1 MEEFKGLSN
10 SDYNMLTVLI
20 KSDADYNE
28 FIEYAQKA
36 RNLKFALVGYR
47 EKKLQRQDYPVEKF
61 VSDYEENSIKALQQL
76 FLHPVIKCDVDMVD
90 KAIQNGKLTLV
101 GLHARHMAQ
110 PTLQLLRVA
119 FAS

>member
-1 MEEFKGLSN
+1 MEQGISN
-10 SDYNMLTVLI
+10 KEYEQLTVLI
-20 KSDADYNE
+20 KSDAEYQE
-28 FIEYAQKA
+28 FIEYAKTA

-61 VSDYEENSIKALQQL
+61 VSDYGENSIKALQQL
-76 FLHPVIKCDVDMVD
+76 FLHPVIKGDVDMVD
-90 KAIQNGKLTLV
+90 KAIGDGKLTLV
-101 GLHARHMAQ
+101 DLHARHMAQ